1 MLLYT
6 FICFSHSSDAHRAFK
21 SKRQVYIHE
30 KPFNVEIWDER
41 DPLTC
46 GMERHEDS
54 SPHHSRSSPKHSS
67 HRPSPFDDRSRSPMR
82 TSSRRSHYSSRSGRH
97 ESIDSEFMN
106 DHKATRTL
114 FVGSLEPDIT
124 DSEVRE
130 AFERYGVVE
139 QIDVKH
145 PNSSHAYAFVRFAN
159 VDMAILAKNKMTGN
173 CVRSYHCKI
182 GYGKPLVSNVL
193 YISGLDNWRDSE
205 DLECFLNQF
214 GTLIKLDWQYRQN
227 YAIAVF
233 QSSELAEEVNKQ
245 LKALAQRNADRR
257 LVVDF
262 IEGDVLS
269 APRQSSLIPLPSPFP
284 IVPEIIPPL
293 RPPLQ
298 FPNQFVAAAFDFMR
312 GQAGVNEA
320 NTSMLASTSAEDS
333 RQRRFSRPMDSSRQS
348 RLTTGPL
355 PIRRAPPGSRF
366 GGRGASPIDSL
377 LRPDMTDLSD
387 PVLSSIITMPD
398 LEAFLR
404 PHIFCARLYTKKS
417 VFRFRCLHVVGDESL
432 AKELAQSPLFQSSSD
447 GPLQF
452 QMTHQARTEAS
463 WMADAVE
470 QINEALGNSPPFSIL
485 LALQNQEEKVEN
497 EKSKE
502 KTMGRP
508 LTCLVSY
515 LRLKQRA
522 GFLTPLSNKS
532 VNNNPEEG
540 ALKYTIMLLTPSS
553 FSLSLLK
560 FAAPRLSSSL
570 AFVDDFLVLLLL
582 RN

>member
-1 MLLYT
+1 
-6 FICFSHSSDAHRAFK
+6 
-21 SKRQVYIHE
+21 
-30 KPFNVEIWDER
+30 
-41 DPLTC
+41 
-46 GMERHEDS
+46 
-54 SPHHSRSSPKHSS
+54 
-67 HRPSPFDDRSRSPMR
+67 
-82 TSSRRSHYSSRSGRH
+82 
-97 ESIDSEFMN
+97 MN
-106 DHKATRTL
+106 DPKATRTL

-124 DSEVRE
+124 DAEVRE

-139 QIDVKH
+139 QVDVKH

-159 VDMAILAKNKMTGN
+159 VDMAVLAKNKMSGN

-193 YISGLDNWRDSE
+193 YISGLENWRDSE
-205 DLECFLNQF
+205 ELECFLNQF
-214 GTLIKLDWQYRQN
+214 GTLVKLDWQYRQN

-233 QSSELAEEVNKQ
+233 QSNELAEEVNQQ
-245 LKALAQRNADRR
+245 LKAVALRNPDRR
-257 LVVDF
+257 LLVDF
-262 IEGDVLS
+262 IEGDVPS
-269 APRQSSLIPLPSPFP
+269 APRQSSLIPLPSAFP
-284 IVPEIIPPL
+284 IVGDIVPSL

-298 FPNQFVAAAFDFMR
+298 FQNQFVTAAFDFMR
-312 GQAGVNEA
+312 GQTGVSEA
-320 NTSMLASTSAEDS
+320 NTVFASTSTEDA
-333 RQRRFSRPMDSSRQS
+333 RQRRPPRPMDSTRQP
-348 RLTTGPL
+348 RLTVGPL
-355 PIRRAPPGSRF
+355 PSRRPPPAAAATGAARF

-404 PHIFCARLYTKKS
+404 PHIFRANLYTKKS
-417 VFRFRCLHVVGDESL
+417 VFRFRCLHVVGDENL
-432 AKELAQSPLFQSSSD
+432 AKELAQSPAFQSSSANAT
-447 GPLQF
+447 LQL

-485 LALQNQEEKVEN
+485 LALQSQDGRIDEAET
-497 EKSKE
+497 KE
-502 KTMGRP
+502 RP

-522 GFLTPLSNKS
+522 GFLTPLLSKS
-532 VNNNPEEG
+532 TNSATATEDG
-540 ALKYTIMLLTPSS
+540 ALKYTLILLTPSS